1 MCDKCRPSVEGHFP
15 LTGLQVRVVRSL
27 PNAEIKLRSRLSDI
41 VDAAHQCWVCG
52 WLLLLVRNRCAESI
66 AKILP
71 ADYERVWIGI
81 EPHEIHTFENGR
93 TYREVS
99 KDQRVLIQISFYL
112 DPRTI
117 SQKFEYFLYL
127 QQSEEHPMHLSDL
140 LDQTHSLEWPTHKPY
155 EGRIRPPEAD
165 QRLFKRWKDQ
175 CIELHN
181 GVCSKTNIP
190 AISAIRLVDVTH
202 RCLVYLPGDV
212 SWVTLSYCW
221 GGPQEHSLR
230 NDNLADY
237 RTPGAL
243 TEEILPPVIFDA
255 LIATEALGERYLWID
270 SLCIVQDD
278 EVDKANYLSVMDTI
292 YAHAVVTIVN
302 AASGDTSSGLPGIRK
317 PVHRRTQQPFELN
330 GAWLTEALD
339 PGHSSYGGYL
349 DRCKWSTRGWTFQE
363 GLLSR
368 RCLIF
373 TADQIYWQCQ
383 KSSWCEGSFWERS
396 DNLQIYRHF
405 LGSNLLTSL
414 VNPMIADWVPL
425 YLSILEKYPQRDFT
439 SESDCLHALT
449 GVLRVLQRSTGEDHF
464 WGLPINKLE
473 HALAWTGSSPRARRE
488 SHHKF
493 VNSEGKLIS
502 CAFPSWSWIGCK

>member
-1 MCDKCRPSVEGHFP
+1 LMLMHRVRQGVALPCATNVVLPSKATP

-140 LDQTHSLEWPTHKPY
+140 LDRTHSLEWPTHKPY

-190 AISAIRLVDVTH
+190 AVSAIRLVDVTH
-202 RCLVYLPGDV
+202 RCFVYLPGDV

-278 EVDKANYLSVMDTI
+278 EVDKANYLSVLSSRSLMLPAVILHLVFPVSGNRFTAVLNNRLNSTVPGSLKHLIRDTAPTEAI
-292 YAHAVVTIVN
+292 LTDASGALEAGRSRKGFSRGGALSSPRTRYTGNVKNHPGVK
-302 AASGDTSSGLPGIRK
+302 AASGNAPII
-317 PVHRRTQQPFELN
+317 
-330 GAWLTEALD
+330 
-339 PGHSSYGGYL
+339 
-349 DRCKWSTRGWTFQE
+349 CKSTATFSVATFSPPWST
-363 GLLSR
+363 
-368 RCLIF
+368 
-373 TADQIYWQCQ
+373 
-383 KSSWCEGSFWERS
+383 
-396 DNLQIYRHF
+396 
-405 LGSNLLTSL
+405 
-414 VNPMIADWVPL
+414 P
-425 YLSILEKYPQRDFT
+425 
-439 SESDCLHALT
+439 
-449 GVLRVLQRSTGEDHF
+449 
-464 WGLPINKLE
+464 
-473 HALAWTGSSPRARRE
+473 
-488 SHHKF
+488 
-493 VNSEGKLIS
+493 
-502 CAFPSWSWIGCK
+502 